1 MRQLIILAA
10 LLAFVPATQAQQL
23 KPSRISIAPVFDA
36 DDEGVLPLTM
46 STPLGE
52 ATVLVY
58 KGWASVSIVGVQIA
72 FAPIAKIPLLPGMQ
86 DATVGTTGC
95 WMHLS
100 PQGILSGPESFTTTG
115 TGSTLGSAVAA
126 YHEAVETMESLGWV
140 QVAGSCEGGSTGT

>member
-10 LLAFVPATQAQQL
+10 LLAFAPATQAQQL
-23 KPSRISIAPVFDA
+23 KPSRIYIAPVFDA

-100 PQGILSGPESFTTTG
+100 PQGILDGPISATVTG
-115 TGSTLGSAVAA
+115 TGSTLASAVAD
-126 YHEAVETMESLGWV
+126 YHEGVAVMHALGYV
-140 QVAGSCEGGSTGT
+140 EVAGDCGGTPGT